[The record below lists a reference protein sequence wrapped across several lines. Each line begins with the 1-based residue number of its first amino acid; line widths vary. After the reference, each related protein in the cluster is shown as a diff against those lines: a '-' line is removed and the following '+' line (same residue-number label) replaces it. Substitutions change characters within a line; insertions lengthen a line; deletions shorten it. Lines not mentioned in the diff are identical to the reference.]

1 MVETNKLGWPRMAN
15 GGRLPFA
22 FVSFHL
28 WNWMETPNKCKYPPF
43 SSLIT
48 YIMPAISIYTT
59 FFFYF
64 TEFT

>member
-28 WNWMETPNKCKYPPF
+28 WNWMETK
-43 SSLIT
+43 
-48 YIMPAISIYTT
+48 IMPAISVYTT
-59 FFFYF
+59 FFFF
-64 TEFT
+64 FLQNLHDIFS